1 MKSTNPISPFNWQ
14 EKPSSLFT
22 KKELG
27 YMKQH
32 ALLKSL
38 EPKGM
43 NFYQKAKPAK
53 DL

>member
-1 MKSTNPISPFNWQ
+1 
-14 EKPSSLFT
+14 LFT